1 MIRLRHYARIDL
13 PPLSADQAL
22 QLVAILEDAITAIW
36 EAHGPEMEQ
45 YEEPW
50 EDQPPDPSDVPGDR
64 IF

>member
-22 QLVAILEDAITAIW
+22 HLVAILEDAIAAIW

-50 EDQPPDPSDVPGDR
+50 ETDSSDLTDIPDDR